1 MRVLALVKVSSLY
14 CERMDDSL
22 LLTCSFN
29 ERTLYTADPPSPF
42 NRLFLVDANANT
54 NILQSFRE
62 NRFPTAW
69 TIWNR
74 DANFDGWLPFVE
86 DLLQRDFYRNYF
98 KPYDFIV
105 KVDDDIMIRTN
116 DWVRTLADRMNALGS
131 NCVSLGAAAFTSSNL
146 VIANNSKLVM
156 YRSDYILGSGPIK
169 LEPTFIHPNV
179 FCEVLSGNGMTDI
192 VAPLSRQQLGRVL
205 IGGITNVVP

>member
-1 MRVLALVKVSSLY
+1 
-14 CERMDDSL
+14 
-22 LLTCSFN
+22 
-29 ERTLYTADPPSPF
+29 
-42 NRLFLVDANANT
+42 
-54 NILQSFRE
+54 
-62 NRFPTAW
+62 
-69 TIWNR
+69 
-74 DANFDGWLPFVE
+74 
-86 DLLQRDFYRNYF
+86 
-98 KPYDFIV
+98 
-105 KVDDDIMIRTN
+105 MIRTN